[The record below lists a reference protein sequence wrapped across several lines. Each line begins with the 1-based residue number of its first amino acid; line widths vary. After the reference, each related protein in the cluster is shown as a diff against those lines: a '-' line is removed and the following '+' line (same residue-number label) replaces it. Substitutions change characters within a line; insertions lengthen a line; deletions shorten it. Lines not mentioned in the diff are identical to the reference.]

1 MGLPKNKRDWLAIIQ
16 PDLLIN
22 LTLRDLRSKYK
33 RSVLGWTWSVL
44 NPLVA
49 VVVYSAVFSIFLRIE
64 PSVGDPS
71 GLDSYAVFL
80 LVTLLPWQFH
90 VTSLTEANR
99 SITANSSLITKI
111 FFPRWV
117 LPTSAVLARFL
128 TLIVEMFVLLVL
140 IALWEGHIAFQWIP
154 VVAALM
160 ILQLLFT
167 IGLALIISAA
177 NVYFRD
183 IQHFLMVALQ
193 PWMFLTPILYPL
205 NLVPDDKEFL
215 GISYRTLYQLNP
227 MVSWAKAYRNVL
239 YDLRFPSLERW
250 LAILAATLLPA
261 FIHLDFEGPTR
272 SHHFSSVKSQSATFS
287 KSA

>member
-1 MGLPKNKRDWLAIIQ
+1 MGLPKNKRDWLAIVQ

-250 LAILAATLLPA
+250 LAILAAT
-261 FIHLDFEGPTR
+261 FIVLYLGFKIFNRLEPR
-272 SHHFSSVKSQSATFS
+272 MAEEV
-287 KSA
+287 

>member
-1 MGLPKNKRDWLAIIQ
+1 MGLPKNKRDWLAIVQ

-49 VVVYSAVFSIFLRIE
+49 VVVYSAVFSIFLSIE

-167 IGLALIISAA
+167 IGLALISSAA

-250 LAILAATLLPA
+250 LAILAAT
-261 FIHLDFEGPTR
+261 FIVLYLGFKIFNRLEPR
-272 SHHFSSVKSQSATFS
+272 MAEEV
-287 KSA
+287 

>member
-154 VVAALM
+154 VIAALM

-250 LAILAATLLPA
+250 LAILAAT
-261 FIHLDFEGPTR
+261 FIVLYLGFKIFNRLEPR
-272 SHHFSSVKSQSATFS
+272 MAEEV
-287 KSA
+287 

>member
-64 PSVGDPS
+64 PSVGAPS

-250 LAILAATLLPA
+250 LAILAAT
-261 FIHLDFEGPTR
+261 FIVLYLGFKIFNRLEPR
-272 SHHFSSVKSQSATFS
+272 MAEEV
-287 KSA
+287 

>member
-80 LVTLLPWQFH
+80 LVALLPWQFH

-250 LAILAATLLPA
+250 LAILAAT
-261 FIHLDFEGPTR
+261 FIVLYLGFKIFNRLEPR
-272 SHHFSSVKSQSATFS
+272 MAEEV
-287 KSA
+287 

>member
-1 MGLPKNKRDWLAIIQ
+1 MPIPRTRSDWGSLLQ
-16 PDLLIN
+16 PDLLVN

-33 RSVLGWTWSVL
+33 RSVLGWSWSVL

-49 VVVYSAVFSIFLRIE
+49 VVVYSAVFSVFLRIE

-99 SITANSSLITKI
+99 SITSNSSLITKI
-111 FFPRWV
+111 YFPRWV
-117 LPTSAVLARFL
+117 LPTSAVLARFT
-128 TLIVEMFVLLVL
+128 TLVVEMAVLLVL
-140 IALWEGHIAFQWIP
+140 IATIEGHIAFKWLP
-154 VVAALM
+154 VVLVLM
-160 ILQLLFT
+160 LLQLLFT
-167 IGLALIISAA
+167 VGLALMISAA

-183 IQHFLMVALQ
+183 IQHFLLVALQ

-205 NLVPDDKEFL
+205 NLVPNDREFL
-215 GISYRTLYQLNP
+215 GVDYRTLYQLNP

-239 YDLRFPSLERW
+239 YDLRFPSAERW
-250 LAILAATLLPA
+250 LAILVATGVVLAVGFWVFHRLEPRMA
-261 FIHLDFEGPTR
+261 EE
-272 SHHFSSVKSQSATFS
+272 V
-287 KSA
+287 

>member
-1 MGLPKNKRDWLAIIQ
+1 MGLPKNKRDLLAIIQ
-16 PDLLIN
+16 PDLLLN

-205 NLVPDDKEFL
+205 NLVPTDKEFL
-215 GISYRTLYQLNP
+215 GVSYRTLYQLNP

-250 LAILAATLLPA
+250 LAILAAT
-261 FIHLDFEGPTR
+261 FIVLYLGFKIFNRLEPR
-272 SHHFSSVKSQSATFS
+272 MAEEV
-287 KSA
+287 

>member
-1 MGLPKNKRDWLAIIQ
+1 MGIPKNKREWLGLIQ
-16 PDLLIN
+16 ADLLMN

-49 VVVYSAVFSIFLRIE
+49 VVVYSAVFSVFLRIE

-99 SITANSSLITKI
+99 SITGNSSLVTKI

-128 TLIVEMFVLLVL
+128 TLIVEMLVLLIL

-205 NLVPDDKEFL
+205 NLVPADKEFL

-250 LAILAATLLPA
+250 LAILT
-261 FIHLDFEGPTR
+261 
-272 SHHFSSVKSQSATFS
+272 ATFVVLYLGF
-287 KSA
+287 KIFNRLEPRMAEEV

>member
-250 LAILAATLLPA
+250 LAILAATFVVLYLGFKIFNRLEPRMA
-261 FIHLDFEGPTR
+261 EE
-272 SHHFSSVKSQSATFS
+272 V
-287 KSA
+287 

>member
-1 MGLPKNKRDWLAIIQ
+1 MQIPKTRGDWGTLLQ
-16 PDLLIN
+16 PDLIVN

-49 VVVYSAVFSIFLRIE
+49 VVVYSAVFSIFLRIK

-99 SITANSSLITKI
+99 SITNNSSLITKI
-111 FFPRWV
+111 YFPRWV
-117 LPTSAVLARFL
+117 LPTSAVLARFT
-128 TLIVEMFVLLVL
+128 TLVVEMTVLLVL
-140 IALWEGHIAFQWIP
+140 IAAIEGHVAFQWLP
-154 VVAALM
+154 VVFLLM
-160 ILQLLFT
+160 LLQLLFT
-167 IGLALIISAA
+167 VGLALIISAV

-183 IQHFLMVALQ
+183 IQHFLLVALQ

-215 GISYRTLYQLNP
+215 GVDYRTLYQLNP

-239 YDLRFPSLERW
+239 YDLRFPSAERW
-250 LAILAATLLPA
+250 VAILLATGIAITLG
-261 FIHLDFEGPTR
+261 FKI
-272 SHHFSSVKSQSATFS
+272 FSRLEPRMAEEV
-287 KSA
+287 

>member
-1 MGLPKNKRDWLAIIQ
+1 MGIPRNKREWLGLIQ
-16 PDLLIN
+16 PDLLMN

-128 TLIVEMFVLLVL
+128 TLIVEMLVLLIL

-167 IGLALIISAA
+167 IGLALMISAA

-183 IQHFLMVALQ
+183 IQHFLLVALQ

-205 NLVPDDKEFL
+205 NLVPADKEFL

-227 MVSWAKAYRNVL
+227 MVSCTKAYRNVL

-250 LAILAATLLPA
+250 LAIL
-261 FIHLDFEGPTR
+261 
-272 SHHFSSVKSQSATFS
+272 SATFIVLYLGF
-287 KSA
+287 KVFNRLEPRMAEEV

>member
-215 GISYRTLYQLNP
+215 GFSYRTLYQLNP

-250 LAILAATLLPA
+250 LAILAAT
-261 FIHLDFEGPTR
+261 FIVLYLGFKIFNRLEPR
-272 SHHFSSVKSQSATFS
+272 MAEEV
-287 KSA
+287 

>member
-1 MGLPKNKRDWLAIIQ
+1 MGIPKNKREWLGLIQ
-16 PDLLIN
+16 PDLLMN

-49 VVVYSAVFSIFLRIE
+49 VVVYSAVFSVFLRIE

-99 SITANSSLITKI
+99 SITGNSSLVTKI

-128 TLIVEMFVLLVL
+128 TLIVEMLVLLIL

-205 NLVPDDKEFL
+205 NLVPADKEFL

-250 LAILAATLLPA
+250 LAILT
-261 FIHLDFEGPTR
+261 
-272 SHHFSSVKSQSATFS
+272 ATFVVLYLGF
-287 KSA
+287 KIFNRLEPRMAEEV

>member
-140 IALWEGHIAFQWIP
+140 IALWEGHIAFQWIQ

-160 ILQLLFT
+160 ILHLLLTF
-167 IGLALIISAA
+167 GLALIISAA

-250 LAILAATLLPA
+250 LAILAAT
-261 FIHLDFEGPTR
+261 FIVLYLGFKIFNRLEPR
-272 SHHFSSVKSQSATFS
+272 MAEEV
-287 KSA
+287 

>member
-1 MGLPKNKRDWLAIIQ
+1 MGIPRNKRDWLAFIQ

-128 TLIVEMFVLLVL
+128 TLIVEMFVLLIL

-193 PWMFLTPILYPL
+193 PWMFLTPILYHL
-205 NLVPDDKEFL
+205 NLVPADKEFL

-250 LAILAATLLPA
+250 LAILAAT
-261 FIHLDFEGPTR
+261 FIVLYLGFKIFNRLEPR
-272 SHHFSSVKSQSATFS
+272 MAEEV
-287 KSA
+287 

>member
-1 MGLPKNKRDWLAIIQ
+1 VGLPKNKRDLLAIIQ
-16 PDLLIN
+16 PDLLLN

-205 NLVPDDKEFL
+205 NLVPTDKEFL
-215 GISYRTLYQLNP
+215 GVSYRTLYQLNP

-250 LAILAATLLPA
+250 LAILAAT
-261 FIHLDFEGPTR
+261 FIVLYLGFKIFNRLEPR
-272 SHHFSSVKSQSATFS
+272 MAEEV
-287 KSA
+287 

>member
-1 MGLPKNKRDWLAIIQ
+1 VGIPRNKREWLGLIQ
-16 PDLLIN
+16 PDLLMN

-128 TLIVEMFVLLVL
+128 TLIVEMLVLLIL

-167 IGLALIISAA
+167 IGLALMISAA

-183 IQHFLMVALQ
+183 IQHFLLVALQ

-205 NLVPDDKEFL
+205 NLVPADKEFL

-227 MVSWAKAYRNVL
+227 MVSWTKAYRNVL

-250 LAILAATLLPA
+250 LAIL
-261 FIHLDFEGPTR
+261 
-272 SHHFSSVKSQSATFS
+272 SATFIVLYLGF
-287 KSA
+287 KVFNRLEPRMAEEV

>member
-1 MGLPKNKRDWLAIIQ
+1 MGLPKNKRDLLAIIQ
-16 PDLLIN
+16 PDLLLN

-90 VTSLTEANR
+90 VTSLTEANM

-205 NLVPDDKEFL
+205 NLVPTDKEFL
-215 GISYRTLYQLNP
+215 GVSYRTLYQLNP

-250 LAILAATLLPA
+250 LAILT
-261 FIHLDFEGPTR
+261 
-272 SHHFSSVKSQSATFS
+272 ATFIVLYLGF
-287 KSA
+287 KIFNRLEPRMAEEV

>member
-1 MGLPKNKRDWLAIIQ
+1 MGIPKNKREWLGLIQ
-16 PDLLIN
+16 PDLLMN

-71 GLDSYAVFL
+71 GLNSYAVFL

-128 TLIVEMFVLLVL
+128 TLIVEMLVLLIL
-140 IALWEGHIAFQWIP
+140 IALWEGHNAFKWIP

-167 IGLALIISAA
+167 IGLALMISAA

-205 NLVPDDKEFL
+205 NLVPADKEFL

-250 LAILAATLLPA
+250 LAIL
-261 FIHLDFEGPTR
+261 
-272 SHHFSSVKSQSATFS
+272 SATFVVLYIGF
-287 KSA
+287 KVFNRLEPRMAEEV

>member
-1 MGLPKNKRDWLAIIQ
+1 VGIPKNKREWLGLIQ
-16 PDLLIN
+16 PDLLMN

-49 VVVYSAVFSIFLRIE
+49 FVVYSAVFSVFLRIE

-71 GLDSYAVFL
+71 GLNSYAVFL

-128 TLIVEMFVLLVL
+128 TLIVEMLVLLIL

-154 VVAALM
+154 VIAALM

-167 IGLALIISAA
+167 IGLALMISAA

-193 PWMFLTPILYPL
+193 PWMFLTPVLYPL
-205 NLVPDDKEFL
+205 NLVPADKEFL

-250 LAILAATLLPA
+250 LAILT
-261 FIHLDFEGPTR
+261 
-272 SHHFSSVKSQSATFS
+272 ATFVVLYLGF
-287 KSA
+287 KIFNRLEPRMAEEV

>member
-1 MGLPKNKRDWLAIIQ
+1 M
-16 PDLLIN
+16 N

-33 RSVLGWTWSVL
+33 RSVLGWTWSVF

-71 GLDSYAVFL
+71 GLNSYAVFL

-99 SITANSSLITKI
+99 SITANSSLVTKI

-128 TLIVEMFVLLVL
+128 TLIVEMLVLLVL

-167 IGLALIISAA
+167 IGLALMISAA

-205 NLVPDDKEFL
+205 NLVPADKEFL

-227 MVSWAKAYRNVL
+227 MVSWTKAYRNVL

-250 LAILAATLLPA
+250 LAIL
-261 FIHLDFEGPTR
+261 
-272 SHHFSSVKSQSATFS
+272 SATFVVLYLGF
-287 KSA
+287 KVFNRLEPRMAEEV

>member
-1 MGLPKNKRDWLAIIQ
+1 VGTPKNKREWLGLIQ
-16 PDLLIN
+16 PDLLMN

-128 TLIVEMFVLLVL
+128 TLIVEMLVLLIL

-167 IGLALIISAA
+167 IGLALMISAA

-205 NLVPDDKEFL
+205 NLVPADKEFL

-250 LAILAATLLPA
+250 LAILT
-261 FIHLDFEGPTR
+261 
-272 SHHFSSVKSQSATFS
+272 ATFVVLYLGF
-287 KSA
+287 KIFNRLEPRMAEEV

>member
-1 MGLPKNKRDWLAIIQ
+1 VGLPKNKRDWLAIIQ

-64 PSVGDPS
+64 PSIGDPS

-250 LAILAATLLPA
+250 LAILAAT
-261 FIHLDFEGPTR
+261 FIVLYLGFKIFNRLEPR
-272 SHHFSSVKSQSATFS
+272 MAEEV
-287 KSA
+287 

>member
-1 MGLPKNKRDWLAIIQ
+1 VGTPRNKREWLGLIQ
-16 PDLLIN
+16 PDLLMN

-128 TLIVEMFVLLVL
+128 TLIVEMLVLLIL

-167 IGLALIISAA
+167 IGLALMISAA

-205 NLVPDDKEFL
+205 NLVPADKEFL

-250 LAILAATLLPA
+250 LAILT
-261 FIHLDFEGPTR
+261 
-272 SHHFSSVKSQSATFS
+272 ATFVVLYLGF
-287 KSA
+287 KIFNRLEPRMAEEV

>member
-1 MGLPKNKRDWLAIIQ
+1 MGIPKNKREWLGLIQ
-16 PDLLIN
+16 ADLLMN

-49 VVVYSAVFSIFLRIE
+49 VVVYSAVFSVFLRIE
-64 PSVGDPS
+64 PSVGNPS
-71 GLDSYAVFL
+71 DLDSYAVFL

-99 SITANSSLITKI
+99 SITANSSLVTKI

-128 TLIVEMFVLLVL
+128 TLIVEMLVLLIL

-205 NLVPDDKEFL
+205 NLVPADKEFL

-250 LAILAATLLPA
+250 LAILT
-261 FIHLDFEGPTR
+261 
-272 SHHFSSVKSQSATFS
+272 ATFVVLYLGF
-287 KSA
+287 KIFNRLEPRMAEEV

>member
-1 MGLPKNKRDWLAIIQ
+1 MGIPKNKREWLGLIQ
-16 PDLLIN
+16 ADLLMN

-49 VVVYSAVFSIFLRIE
+49 VVVYSAVFSVFLRIE

-99 SITANSSLITKI
+99 SITGNSSLVTKI

-128 TLIVEMFVLLVL
+128 TLIVEMLVLLIL

-205 NLVPDDKEFL
+205 NLVPADKEFL

-250 LAILAATLLPA
+250 LAILT
-261 FIHLDFEGPTR
+261 
-272 SHHFSSVKSQSATFS
+272 ATFVVLYLGF
-287 KSA
+287 KIFNRLDRRMAE

>member
-49 VVVYSAVFSIFLRIE
+49 VVVYSAVFSIFLRID

-250 LAILAATLLPA
+250 LAILAAT
-261 FIHLDFEGPTR
+261 FIVLYLGFKIFNRLEPR
-272 SHHFSSVKSQSATFS
+272 MAEEV
-287 KSA
+287 

>member
-1 MGLPKNKRDWLAIIQ
+1 MGIPKNKREWLGLIQ
-16 PDLLIN
+16 PDLLMN

-49 VVVYSAVFSIFLRIE
+49 VVVYSAVFSVFLRIE

-128 TLIVEMFVLLVL
+128 TLIVEMLVLLIL

-205 NLVPDDKEFL
+205 HLVPADKEFL

-227 MVSWAKAYRNVL
+227 MVSWAMAYRNVL

-250 LAILAATLLPA
+250 LAILT
-261 FIHLDFEGPTR
+261 
-272 SHHFSSVKSQSATFS
+272 ATFVVLYLGF
-287 KSA
+287 KIFNRLEPRMAEEV